1 MPFVGRDETASG
13 QGAVGSLPGSTT
25 RGSATRYR
33 SSTGRTVIGH
43 GRANSRG
50 GITHG
55 GPQIWHPSSVLAQ
68 IMRFMAYDEQ
78 LADRVRDLVA
88 GKEGLTQQGMFGG
101 LAFLINGNMAV
112 AASGQGGLLVRV
124 DAADGDVWIKEEG
137 VMPMVMRGR
146 EMHGWLRVVT
156 DLTDPD
162 LEQWVSR
169 GVAYARSLPP
179 KGT

>member
-1 MPFVGRDETASG
+1 
-13 QGAVGSLPGSTT
+13 
-25 RGSATRYR
+25 
-33 SSTGRTVIGH
+33 
-43 GRANSRG
+43 
-50 GITHG
+50 
-55 GPQIWHPSSVLAQ
+55 
-68 IMRFMAYDEQ
+68 MAYDEQ

-88 GKEGLTQQGMFGG
+88 GKEGLTQQRMFGG

-146 EMHGWLRVVT
+146 EMHGWLRIVT
-156 DLTDPD
+156 DLTDPE